1 MNSRLTELIL
11 KMNSI
16 SPRPLQKM
24 FMAVPPSYDF
34 LNRLLTFRM
43 DEWWRNKA
51 SRKILSG
58 NPHRVLDLCTG
69 TGDLA
74 LRLEKNANAGTEVY
88 GLDYS
93 EPMLE
98 QARKKAERR
107 KLKRVKFLHG
117 DAASMPFDDG
127 YFDRVGI
134 AFAFRNLTF
143 RNPDTDKFLADILRV
158 LKPGG
163 FFVAVETSQ
172 PANIIWRH
180 LYHFYLRYIT
190 APLGGMISGHG
201 GAYRYLSWSAVN
213 FYAPGEL
220 KEILLQAG
228 FTSVSYEALM
238 GGVAGVWICK
248 K

>member
-1 MNSRLTELIL
+1 
-11 KMNSI
+11 
-16 SPRPLQKM
+16 M

-43 DEWWRNKA
+43 DECWRRKA
-51 SRKILSG
+51 AKLILSG
-58 NPHRVLDLCTG
+58 HPATILDLCSG

-74 LRLEKNANAGTEVY
+74 LRLGKNAVNGTEVLA
-88 GLDYS
+88 LDYS

-98 QARKKAERR
+98 QARRKA
-107 KLKRVKFLHG
+107 LKRKIENVNFVHG
-117 DAASMPFDDG
+117 DAASMPFNAG

-143 RNPDTDKFLADILRV
+143 KNPDTEKFLSEIIRV

-163 FFVAVETSQ
+163 LFVAVETSQ
-172 PANIIWRH
+172 PENKVWRS

-201 GAYRYLSWSAVN
+201 SAYRYLSWSAVN
-213 FYAPGEL
+213 YYKSDDL
-220 KEILLQAG
+220 QKILLGRG
-228 FTSVSYEALM
+228 FSEVEYTPLF
-238 GGVAGVWICK
+238 GGIAAIWVCK
-248 K
+248 R